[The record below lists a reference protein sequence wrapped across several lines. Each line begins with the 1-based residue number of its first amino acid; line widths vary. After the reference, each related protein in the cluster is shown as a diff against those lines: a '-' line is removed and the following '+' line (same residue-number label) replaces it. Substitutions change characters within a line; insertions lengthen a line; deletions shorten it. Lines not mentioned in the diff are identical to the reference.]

1 MTQANPPVHD
11 RDADEEAH
19 PSAHASLGTEQN
31 PEILPGT
38 EPWRGILHA
47 IGVAEQVAGSVLLL
61 VVFVLV
67 LAQVALRYL
76 PIATVPWTGE
86 IARLAMVWLT
96 FVMAGYLAAHDR
108 HIAIQVVDYVLRGRA
123 LGAVKLFVDLVV
135 LATCVVAMVAIAQ
148 LLAEDIGQVTPA
160 AELPLWI
167 VNFVPLIGFALTALR
182 VVVVM
187 LVRDLPVVIG
197 RGETGP

>member
-1 MTQANPPVHD
+1 VHD
-11 RDADEEAH
+11 PHADEEAV

-31 PEILPGT
+31 PEILPQA

-47 IGVAEQVAGSVLLL
+47 IGVAEQFVGSALLL
-61 VVFVLV
+61 VVFMLV

-86 IARLAMVWLT
+86 IARLALVWLT
-96 FVMAGYLAAHDR
+96 FVLAGYLAAHDR
-108 HIAIQVVDYVLRGRA
+108 HIAIQVVDYVLGGRA
-123 LGAVKLFVDLVV
+123 LAAVKLFVDVVV

-160 AELPLWI
+160 AQLPLWI
-167 VNFVPLIGFALTALR
+167 VNFVPLVGFALTTLR
-182 VVVVM
+182 VIVLM
-187 LVRDLPVVIG
+187 LVRDLPVVSG
-197 RGETGP
+197 RTEAGP